1 MISACLAHHVVGR
14 FEHTRIGDN
23 DVAYGEEV
31 RKVMS
36 SKRFR
41 NGAARLAIFAG
52 IGFAAMI
59 MAGPAQAAPAAP
71 DVADF
76 SGFSIAAPVLPGGL
90 TIPGASDT
98 TQLWPGGPRVG
109 MTPGD
114 SLWPG
119 GPALP
124 GLAVVNPQQ
133 SVSAPCTTP
142 GTRACLQLS
151 SNLAWLMD
159 NGKVTFGPTP
169 ISHGRPGFET
179 PPGVFHVA
187 SKEWYHW
194 STMHHAEMR
203 YAVFFNGD
211 IATHIGPIQEKSHGC
226 IRMTPDGARA
236 FYDYLRPGDQFEVVR

>member
-1 MISACLAHHVVGR
+1 VL
-14 FEHTRIGDN
+14 
-23 DVAYGEEV
+23 
-31 RKVMS
+31 S

-41 NGAARLAIFAG
+41 KSVTRLAIFAG
-52 IGFAAMI
+52 VGAATMTVV
-59 MAGPAQAAPAAP
+59 APASAAPALP
-71 DVADF
+71 EIP
-76 SGFSIAAPVLPGGL
+76 GLSIAAPAWP
-90 TIPGASDT
+90 TIPGLSDAV
-98 TQLWPGGPRVG
+98 QLWPGGPSIGRSAAD
-109 MTPGD
+109 PI
-114 SLWPG
+114 WPG
-119 GPALP
+119 GPAIP
-124 GLAVVNPQQ
+124 GLSVNNPQLA
-133 SVSAPCTTP
+133 VTAPCTTP

-159 NGKVTFGPTP
+159 NGKVTYGPTP
-169 ISHGRPGFET
+169 ISHGRPGYET

-194 STMHHAEMR
+194 STLHNAEMR

>member
-1 MISACLAHHVVGR
+1 MR
-14 FEHTRIGDN
+14 
-23 DVAYGEEV
+23 
-31 RKVMS
+31 

-41 NGAARLAIFAG
+41 DSAARTAVLAG
-52 IGFAAMI
+52 IGSAAMF
-59 MAGPAQAAPAAP
+59 MAAPVSAAPALP
-71 DVADF
+71 GVPEIP
-76 SGFSIAAPVLPGGL
+76 GISIAASALPGGL
-90 TIPGASDT
+90 TLPAASDT
-98 TQLWPGGPRVG
+98 TPLWPGGPRIG
-109 MTPGD
+109 MTPAD

-124 GLAVVNPQQ
+124 GLTVANPQLT
-133 SVSAPCTTP
+133 VTAPCHTP

-159 NGKVTFGPTP
+159 NGKVTYGPTP

-194 STMHHAEMR
+194 STLHNAEMR